1 MRKKKRKSVLLA
13 LGWYVHEI
21 NLGVARYAR
30 EAGWILED
38 MASHSGNVP
47 PSWKGDGIITLISD
61 RNQVGL
67 IGSVAQAGLPVVN
80 LSDQVPELPYPR
92 VLPDNDAIGRVA
104 AQEFLSRGFEHLAFL
119 VLSRDAPVVQERM
132 GGFRALAEQEGK
144 RFYAIDFTPH
154 WQDAQAY
161 NNLLPWLGRQ
171 LKKLPKP
178 LAVMAQYDAEAN
190 YVVRACLDAGIEVP
204 DQVAVIGVD
213 NDLIYSELG
222 PVPLT
227 SVVSNRE
234 ALGYEGAALLDRLM
248 RGGRAPDQPKRIAPS
263 GIVLRRSSD
272 VFTVEDE
279 HLRRAL
285 NFIARH
291 VTVPFSVE
299 DVVAVSG
306 ASRRSLYNKFNG
318 YLGHSIQRE
327 IMRQRLNMAKQM
339 LCNTREK
346 VQSVAEA
353 CGFEDGMKLTKAF
366 RSHENITPSQLRVQ
380 QRLT

>member
-1 MRKKKRKSVLLA
+1 M
-13 LGWYVHEI
+13 
-21 NLGVARYAR
+21 
-30 EAGWILED
+30 
-38 MASHSGNVP
+38 
-47 PSWKGDGIITLISD
+47 
-61 RNQVGL
+61 
-67 IGSVAQAGLPVVN
+67 VN
-80 LSDQVPELPYPR
+80 LSDQLPELPYPR

-104 AQEFLSRGFEHLAFL
+104 AQEFLSRGFEHFAFL
-119 VLSRDAPVVQERM
+119 VLGSDAPVVQERM
-132 GGFRALAEQEGK
+132 GGFRSLAEQEGK

-234 ALGYEGAALLDRLM
+234 ALGYEGAALLDHLM
-248 RGGRAPDQPKRIAPS
+248 QGGRASEHPKRIAPS
-263 GIVLRRSSD
+263 GLVLRRSSD

-291 VTVPFSVE
+291 LSEPFTVD
-299 DVVAVSG
+299 DVVGVSG

-327 IMRQRLNMAKQM
+327 IMRQRLNMAKQ
-339 LCNTREK
+339 LLRNTREK
-346 VQSVAEA
+346 VQSVAED

-366 RSHENITPSQLRVQ
+366 RSYEGVTPSQIRVQ
-380 QRLT
+380 QRHI